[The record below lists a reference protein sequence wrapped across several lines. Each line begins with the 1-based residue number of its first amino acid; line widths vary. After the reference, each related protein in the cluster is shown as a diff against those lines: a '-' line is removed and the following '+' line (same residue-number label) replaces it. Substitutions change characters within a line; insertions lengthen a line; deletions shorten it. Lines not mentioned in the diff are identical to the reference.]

1 MTEKLPERDELFGF
15 ADYLLA
21 QLALAPGTIET
32 YLAASRSFVA
42 HLRLEGKT
50 VSDADLSDV
59 TAFLVSGQIAGAQA
73 RTVAKVATALRSF
86 LGFLVIEGVIPE
98 NPARGLQVP
107 RMIKR
112 LPRVLSVG
120 QVEHLLDSCRTDAVG
135 VRDRALFET
144 MYSCGLRESEAIG
157 LTMRTLDLGKTYVRV
172 VGKGD
177 KERIVPLGE
186 RARVALENYLTDAR
200 SELLKGST
208 TDALFISRR
217 GRKLSRPQL
226 WKAFRTL
233 CIRAGIPD
241 AHPQTLRHSFA
252 THLLQGGADLRVIQE
267 LLGHEN
273 IETTAIYTHVDPQ
286 RLKKLHGRFHP
297 RG

>member
-1 MTEKLPERDELFGF
+1 M
-15 ADYLLA
+15 
-21 QLALAPGTIET
+21 
-32 YLAASRSFVA
+32 
-42 HLRLEGKT
+42 
-50 VSDADLSDV
+50 
-59 TAFLVSGQIAGAQA
+59 
-73 RTVAKVATALRSF
+73 AKVATALRSF

-112 LPRVLSVG
+112 RPRVLSVG

-135 VRDRALFET
+135 VRDRGLFET

-208 TDALFISRR
+208 TDAPFISRGAGSCLVRSSGRHSVPFNPCGDSLTTPANPAAFLCHASVTGR
-217 GRKLSRPQL
+217 GRPPSDSR
-226 WKAFRTL
+226 
-233 CIRAGIPD
+233 
-241 AHPQTLRHSFA
+241 A
-252 THLLQGGADLRVIQE
+252 TR
-267 LLGHEN
+267 HEN

>member
-120 QVEHLLDSCRTDAVG
+120 QVEHLLDSSGPTR
-135 VRDRALFET
+135 
-144 MYSCGLRESEAIG
+144 
-157 LTMRTLDLGKTYVRV
+157 
-172 VGKGD
+172 
-177 KERIVPLGE
+177 
-186 RARVALENYLTDAR
+186 
-200 SELLKGST
+200 
-208 TDALFISRR
+208 
-217 GRKLSRPQL
+217 
-226 WKAFRTL
+226 
-233 CIRAGIPD
+233 
-241 AHPQTLRHSFA
+241 
-252 THLLQGGADLRVIQE
+252 
-267 LLGHEN
+267 
-273 IETTAIYTHVDPQ
+273 
-286 RLKKLHGRFHP
+286 
-297 RG
+297 